1 MNTLVI
7 RRGVVS
13 DALVLSEFAARTFS
27 ETFGASNRPEDMA
40 VFLSTHYSVALQSQE
55 LNDPNVVVLLAFDD
69 GVLIAYAQLR
79 RNATPPCVTQ
89 SHPIELQRFYVDK
102 PAHGKGVAQRL
113 MQSAL
118 AVARLMGGE
127 HVWLGVWEHNPR
139 AIGFYRKY
147 GFEDVG
153 SVDFYVGSDQQ
164 TDRVFVANLSA
175 IL

>member
-1 MNTLVI
+1 MTTLHI
-7 RRGVVS
+7 RRGVAS
-13 DALVLSEFAARTFS
+13 DASILSAFAARTFS
-27 ETFGASNRPEDMA
+27 ETFGAFNQPEDMEI
-40 VFLSTHYSVALQSQE
+40 FLSTHYGVEIQTRE
-55 LNDPNVVVLLAFDD
+55 LNDPDVVILLAFYDAT
-69 GVLIAYAQLR
+69 LIAYAQTR
-79 RNATPPCVTQ
+79 RSSPPPCVTQ
-89 SHPIELQRFYVDK
+89 PRPIELQRFYVDK

-118 AVARLMGGE
+118 DVARAMGGE

-164 TDRVFVANLSA
+164 TDRVYVARLPG
-175 IL
+175 